1 MPEWSS
7 PLLLRGMA
15 AAGAV
20 VIIAGAGLLFT
31 QGHNSGSNN
40 AGSGSAGREA
50 APAQQ
55 RPSVA
60 RKGTNAGY
68 SSGGPVSLS
77 YRLKGKIATAR
88 ALATDQNYTKRNL
101 TPLVHKDVSS
111 AAAFGKGVTPGP
123 TQRSSAPKA
132 VFGGIRVPLLVAC
145 LTRLAEG
152 GTVVVADVA
161 RYLGRPAT
169 IVVLKSPNDAH
180 VLDVVVVGLACSLAN
195 PNIIAELTVPAG

>member
-31 QGHNSGSNN
+31 QGHNSASNN

-60 RKGTNAGY
+60 GRGTNAGY

-88 ALATDQNYTKRNL
+88 ALATNQNYTKRNL